1 MAIMATA
8 KGEARKL
15 VPAGKYFGVCV
26 GVYDIGT
33 QASER
38 WEPSHKIILEFE
50 LHRKNGPVKDE
61 DGKPLKYSGF
71 YPLRFGKQKNGTKA
85 KLRQVV
91 EGILGRNFTDEEAKE
106 GYDVTLLLDA
116 GCRMHVVH
124 ETADSGTK
132 YEEMTFT
139 SLDEDDPR
147 IRPESDGIVYELDP
161 EEDIPSS
168 VPEWIAKQV
177 KKSVEW
183 TKVHGSSEG
192 GTSVSNGNSSGKKPK
207 AKPADDED
215 DDIAF

>member
-38 WEPSHKIILEFE
+38 FEPSHKIILEFE
-50 LHRKNGPVKDE
+50 LHKKNGPVLDE
-61 DGKPLKYSGF
+61 EQRRVKYYGF
-71 YPLRFGKQKNGTKA
+71 YPLRFGKQKSGVKA

-106 GYDVTLLLDA
+106 GYDVTLLLDQ
-116 GCRMHVVH
+116 GCRMSVVH

-132 YEEMTFT
+132 YEEVTFT
-139 SLDEDDPR
+139 SLDEDDPK

-161 EEDIPSS
+161 DEDIPSS
-168 VPEWIAKQV
+168 VPEWIAKQI
-177 KKSVEW
+177 KKSLEW
-183 TKVHGSSEG
+183 TKIHGGGESSPAPK
-192 GTSVSNGNSSGKKPK
+192 SNGNGKKSR
-207 AKPADDED
+207 PADDDD
-215 DDIAF
+215 DDIPF